1 MPTQIMERVRVKH
14 TTGLAGVVAYGG
26 AAAFAIGAAWSWLAA
41 KRVTVAAAPQVG
53 PHVPVQQGM
62 RSYYRWQISTL
73 LQERLYTSIAIAGFL
88 GLAVSAV
95 FLRDL
100 LARDRTLA
108 RVGALAIGA
117 GALLWTTGSVAQL
130 GGHRAVGLM
139 ATHANP
145 IQTTNSIAFT
155 IDVVAAAF
163 ALAAFALIGAG
174 MLALAAAAAREHAG
188 RRAWARYTA
197 LVALTLLVLA
207 GSYAAGSGNLTDLML
222 IADGVVL
229 VPVWLIW
236 SGFIGGTGPEP
247 ATAA

>member
-1 MPTQIMERVRVKH
+1 MQTQIMERVRVKRA
-14 TTGLAGVVAYGG
+14 TGPAGVVAYGG
-26 AAAFAIGAAWSWLAA
+26 AAAFAVGAAWFWLAA
-41 KRVTVAAAPQVG
+41 KRVTVAAAPRVG
-53 PHVPVQQGM
+53 PHVPLQQGM

-88 GLAVSAV
+88 CLAVSAV

-100 LARDRTLA
+100 LARDHTLT

-117 GALLWTTGSVAQL
+117 GALLWTTGSVVQL

-155 IDVVAAAF
+155 VDTIAAAF

-174 MLALAAAAAREHAG
+174 MLALAAAAASERPH

-207 GSYAAGSGNLTDLML
+207 GSYAAGSGNLTDLLL

-229 VPVWLIW
+229 LPVWLIW
-236 SGFIGGTGPEP
+236 SGSIGGTGPEP
-247 ATAA
+247 TTAT